1 MVTDQAFHDLRNR
14 VIKLE
19 GQVAFLYEHLGITFV
34 PETQV
39 TDDPRIIEQL
49 QKGNLIEA
57 IKIHRQLNDSSIE
70 EAKKAVEEMQGRLGI

>member
-57 IKIHRQLNDSSIE
+57 IKIHRQLNNSSLE

>member
-14 VIKLE
+14 VIKLD

-57 IKIHRQLNDSSIE
+57 IKIHRQLNDSSLE

>member
-34 PETQV
+34 PETQL
-39 TDDPRIIEQL
+39 TDDPGIIEQL
-49 QKGNLIEA
+49 KKGNLLEA
-57 IKIHRQLNDSSIE
+57 IKIHRQLNNSSLV
-70 EAKKAVEEMQGRLGI
+70 EAKKSVE

>member
-57 IKIHRQLNDSSIE
+57 VKIHRQLNDSSLE

>member
-34 PETQV
+34 PETLV

>member
-57 IKIHRQLNDSSIE
+57 IKIHRQLNDSSLE